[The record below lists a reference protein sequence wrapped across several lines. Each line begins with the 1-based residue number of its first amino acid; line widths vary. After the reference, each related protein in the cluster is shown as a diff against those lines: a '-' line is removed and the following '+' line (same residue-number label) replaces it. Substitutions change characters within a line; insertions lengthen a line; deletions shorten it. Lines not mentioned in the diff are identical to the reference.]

1 MKGEI
6 ELDFSIRDSGR
17 CKIFTLKGKIDW
29 EDAHTLDKEASS
41 LINEGFVH
49 IAFIFDE
56 VISMCSALIG
66 ALVFNL
72 NKAKKLNGAFYLI
85 SSNKNV
91 NSVFETLKF
100 DIVFDGYLFTSF
112 DDFRKEILDKEK

>member
-1 MKGEI
+1 M
-6 ELDFSIRDSGR
+6 DFSIRDSGR
-17 CKIFTLKGKIDW
+17 YKIITLKGKIDW
-29 EDAHTLDKEASS
+29 EDASRLDKEIST

-56 VISMCSALIG
+56 VISICSALIG

-72 NKAKKLNGAFYLI
+72 NKAKKLKGAFYLI
-85 SSNKNV
+85 SSNKTV

-100 DIVFDGYLFTSF
+100 DIVFDGYLFDSF
-112 DDFRKEILDKEK
+112 ECFRKEILGEAK